1 MPKSFTGKQI
11 IKAGE
16 DLINPD
22 FSEGHEK
29 FLFAMDVLS
38 FWRFS
43 HEIPLEVALSI
54 LQKATLEQDKNA
66 IFAKRLKRYV
76 SIVFK
81 LKRFPKMKLKNMQ
94 DIGGCRGIVKD
105 QKKLIK
111 IVRVLRKMPE
121 FKNSQGKIRCKNYI
135 ETPKEDG
142 YRGYHLIGSFP
153 DGHGNKKNI
162 EIQLRTTLQH
172 YWATALEIVDLFT
185 GQALKSNQG
194 DENWKRFFFSV
205 GEQFSIMENIHLFNA
220 LEPEEQFRNY
230 VAALNTSSENI
241 SSCGSAQQCCRELGV
256 IKKLDAFAASLQI
269 IGDKIIDNPDSGYV
283 LLKINTDTHTLSS
296 ALFDKEENKLAEA
309 QYIEAEKESAEKNGT
324 VVALVSATAV
334 GGIKEAYP
342 NYFADSTEFLKR
354 LFYINEATTTRK
366 KGFFN
371 TLFGLRP

>member
-1 MPKSFTGKQI
+1 
-11 IKAGE
+11 
-16 DLINPD
+16 
-22 FSEGHEK
+22 
-29 FLFAMDVLS
+29 
-38 FWRFS
+38 
-43 HEIPLEVALSI
+43 
-54 LQKATLEQDKNA
+54 
-66 IFAKRLKRYV
+66 
-76 SIVFK
+76 
-81 LKRFPKMKLKNMQ
+81 
-94 DIGGCRGIVKD
+94 
-105 QKKLIK
+105 
-111 IVRVLRKMPE
+111 MPE
-121 FKNSQGKIRCKNYI
+121 FKSSQGKIRYKNYI

-153 DGHGNKKNI
+153 DAHGNKKNI

-194 DENWKRFFFSV
+194 DEDWKRFFFSV

-220 LEPEEQFRNY
+220 LEPEEQFRSY

-241 SSCGSAQQCCRELGV
+241 SSCESAQQCCSKLDV
-256 IKKLDAFAASLQI
+256 ITKLDAFAASLQI

-283 LLKINTDTHTLSS
+283 LLKINIDTHTLSS

-309 QYIEAEKESAEKNGT
+309 QYLEAEKESAEKNGT
-324 VVALVSATAV
+324 VVALVSTTAV

-371 TLFGLRP
+371 TLFGIRS